1 MKAAG
6 KNKNKRI
13 FLLLLT
19 VVFLAAGF
27 WAAAGPAF
35 AEKQKSAIKNLEVKD
50 NLIKIEIG
58 GAFTYTVYNPD
69 PFNVAVEFPGVSAGA
84 FAGRIGNLKARGIT
98 SVDVIDGRGGTK
110 VKVLL
115 DRPAA
120 VKPSVKAGIFRLA
133 IEPPAPGKTAQA
145 TAHGTKA
152 APPMGTAT
160 PDAGPASG
168 LANGPAGGL
177 TSQPA
182 KQPAVRTSVQ
192 PAGLAGPTG
201 PMPHPGQ
208 KISLDFE
215 NAQIVPIFMLLGQV
229 GGYNMVVHPSVR
241 GTITLKLKDVPWE
254 QALDIL
260 LHTFGLGKRVKGN
273 VMTIAPLSQFVK
285 WDKEKEQLQ
294 EATQTSQALAQAV
307 IKLNYASAAD
317 AAGYISNAKLL
328 SPRGN
333 ITTDNRMNMLIIK
346 DIPSQIKKIEKLIT
360 IIDVP
365 KPQVMIEAQIVEV
378 ESDYTQNLGI
388 RWGGTASFAD
398 AGTANPQKFDFSVN
412 SPVLAAGPSVAGGTN
427 LGATVTTSTTSTP
440 AGVGLFTLGTAN
452 SISLNLS
459 IEALEEI
466 DKSKTLANP
475 RVLTLDNE
483 SATIMSGQSIPVQ
496 TTTAAGTT
504 TQFVNA
510 NLNLT
515 VTPRITPDGYVLLKV
530 NAANDTLGTLTPQ
543 GYAIDKKN
551 VTTQALVKNG
561 ETLVLG
567 GIFKS
572 STNTSTSGIPILS
585 KIPILGWLFKTRQIS
600 GPNKD
605 ELLIL
610 ITPRIVKSS

>member
-1 MKAAG
+1 MKPAR
-6 KNKNKRI
+6 NI
-13 FLLLLT
+13 SLLLLL
-19 VVFLAAGF
+19 VFFLAAGL
-27 WAAAGPAF
+27 AAVKPAF
-35 AEKQKSAIKNLEVKD
+35 AKNPTIKNLEVKD
-50 NLIKIEIG
+50 GLVQIEID

-69 PFNVAVEFPGVSAGA
+69 PFNVTIDLPGVSAGA
-84 FAGRIGNLKARGIT
+84 FAGRIGSPKAKGIT
-98 SVDVIDGRGGTK
+98 SVNVIDGHEGAK

-115 DRPAA
+115 DSPAS

-133 IEPPAPGKTAQA
+133 IESAAPEAQPAQASAPAPSAKS
-145 TAHGTKA
+145 
-152 APPMGTAT
+152 APA
-160 PDAGPASG
+160 PDATVSQPSGGPVPG
-168 LANGPAGGL
+168 LTNGPA
-177 TSQPA
+177 A
-182 KQPAVRTSVQ
+182 AVQ
-192 PAGLAGPTG
+192 PGGAGPV
-201 PMPHPGQ
+201 PHPRQ
-208 KISLDFE
+208 RISLDFE

-229 GGYNMVVHPSVR
+229 GGYNVVVHPSVR

-260 LHTFGLGKRVKGN
+260 LNTFGLGKRISGN

-285 WDKEKEQLQ
+285 WDREKQQLQ
-294 EATQTSQALAQAV
+294 EATQTSQELSQAV
-307 IKLNYASAAD
+307 IKLNYAAASD
-317 AAGYISNAKLL
+317 AAGYISSAKLL

-346 DIPSQIKKIEKLIT
+346 DIPSQIAKIGKLIS

-378 ESDYTQNLGI
+378 SSDYTQNLGI

-412 SPVLAAGPSVAGGTN
+412 SPVLNAGPTIPGGTN
-427 LGATVTTSTTSTP
+427 FGASSSTSSSTP

-459 IEALEEI
+459 LEALEEI
-466 DKSKTLANP
+466 DKSKTIANP
-475 RVLTLDNE
+475 KVLTLDNE

-572 STNTSTSGIPILS
+572 TKNTSESGIPILS

-600 GPNKD
+600 GPNRD